1 VHVAVPVTDLYF
13 PASHTEHVPPL
24 GPVNPTLQTQLVA
37 ADEPTGD
44 CELGL
49 QLIQALVLDAPA
61 VLEYV
66 FALQFRHTDAPD
78 ACTYLPASQLRHG
91 TDPRAAL

>member
-1 VHVAVPVTDLYF
+1 MH
-13 PASHTEHVPPL
+13 SPPF
-24 GPVNPTLQTQLVA
+24 GPRNPTLQTQLVA
-37 ADEPTGD
+37 ADEPAGD

-49 QLIQALVLDAPA
+49 QIMQTLLLAPPA

-78 ACTYLPASQLRHG
+78 ACTYLPASQLKHG
-91 TDPRAAL
+91 TDPRAVL

>member
-1 VHVAVPVTDLYF
+1 MDDSA
-13 PASHTEHVPPL
+13 
-24 GPVNPTLQTQLVA
+24 
-37 ADEPTGD
+37 GD

-49 QLIQALVLDAPA
+49 QLIQAVLPDPPA

-78 ACTYLPASQLRHG
+78 ACTYLPASQLKHG
-91 TDPRAAL
+91 TDPRTAL